1 MIKKGNKH
9 LRTCE
14 NCKTPLLDNSRKCPS
29 CGMKIIQMGDSGR
42 LYVSYKIAAMML
54 IINSLFL
61 VAELFIMEEYDPIGH
76 SIGSIIVGLVMGVLI
91 LANKR
96 GVLIWARI
104 AIIFG
109 AVVFTA
115 IQLANQNYF
124 GVVIQLLFSLS
135 LLGLI
140 FGKPGNLRIGICTAF
155 LIFYVFLELDGLQA
169 EHTGRSIFAR
179 VLSSTTGFYE
189 SIENGTVYGS
199 DKSYILEI
207 PNANWKRRSERY
219 AKKDNPSADVWLM
232 YPDYD
237 AHIIMVHEVGAD
249 SLIFDLELITDAV
262 IQNAR
267 IASESLIVEKREC
280 LVLTSGISGKTLVTT
295 CEIDSLVFQF
305 RYGIF
310 TIKNHA
316 FQIVCFS
323 LKDIFAQVENDF
335 DEVINSF
342 SPHPDLVLNGVEK

>member
-1 MIKKGNKH
+1 M
-9 LRTCE
+9 
-14 NCKTPLLDNSRKCPS
+14 PLLDNSRVCPN
-29 CGMKIIQMGDSGR
+29 CGMKIIQMESSGC
-42 LYVSYKIAAMML
+42 LYVSYKIAAIML

-61 VAELFIMEEYDPIGH
+61 VAELFILEEHDLIGH
-76 SIGSIIVGLVMGVLI
+76 SFGSIIGSLVMGALI

-96 GVLIWARI
+96 GALMWARI

-124 GVVIQLLFSLS
+124 GAVIQLLFSLS
-135 LLGLI
+135 LIGLI
-140 FGKPGNLRIGICTAF
+140 FGKPGNLRIGVCAVF
-155 LIFYVFLELDGLQA
+155 LIFIVFLEIDGLQA
-169 EHTGRSIFAR
+169 EYTGRNIFAR
-179 VLSSTTGFYE
+179 VISSMAGFYE
-189 SIENGTVYGS
+189 NIENGTVSGS
-199 DKSYILEI
+199 NNSYVLEI

-219 AKKDNPSADVWLM
+219 AKKDNPSADVWLT

-237 AHIIMVHEVGAD
+237 AHIITIHEVGAD
-249 SLIFDLELITDAV
+249 SLVFDLELITDAV

-267 IASESLIVEKREC
+267 NASESLIVEKREC

-295 CEIDSLVFQF
+295 CEIDSLVIQF

-316 FQIVCFS
+316 FQIICFS
-323 LKDIFAQVENDF
+323 SKDIFAQVENDF

-342 SPHPDLVLNGVEK
+342 SPHPDLVSNSVEK